1 MKNDFTNRPAYKQ
14 SAGILTGSASVF
26 FLSGKSNKRQRS
38 LYLNIGRKEIVSVQR
53 KVIKFWMLIIYLFSA
68 VTPN

>member
-53 KVIKFWMLIIYLFSA
+53 KVIKF
-68 VTPN
+68 

>member
-26 FLSGKSNKRQRS
+26 FYQAKAIRDRGVFISISEEKKLFQCREK
-38 LYLNIGRKEIVSVQR
+38 LLNSDC
-53 KVIKFWMLIIYLFSA
+53 
-68 VTPN
+68 